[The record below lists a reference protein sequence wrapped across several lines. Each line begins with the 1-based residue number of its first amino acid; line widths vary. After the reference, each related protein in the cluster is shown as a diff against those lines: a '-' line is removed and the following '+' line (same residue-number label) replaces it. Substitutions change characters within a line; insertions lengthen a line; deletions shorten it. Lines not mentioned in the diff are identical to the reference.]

1 MDLKPPNRYRVR
13 PSPERSAWGLVGS
26 VVGLGISLILARV
39 AFPLGI
45 IGIALSLASA
55 FFYATNLFGKRGIA
69 SEVIEVDQPP
79 APPAAAAP
87 KTPAERLAML
97 EELREKGLIDVTE
110 YQRKRREIIEGV

>member
-26 VVGLGISLILARV
+26 VVGLGISLVLARV
-39 AFPLGI
+39 AIPLGI
-45 IGIALSLASA
+45 IGVTLSLTAA
-55 FFYATNLFGKRGIA
+55 FFYAVNLFGKRGIA

-79 APPAAAAP
+79 AASPEP
-87 KTPAERLAML
+87 KTPAQRLAQL
-97 EELREKGLIDVTE
+97 EELREQGLIDVTE